1 MDIKRSLK
9 IRLDL
14 TNNQIK
20 RYKEIIIKEIER
32 EEMIPATS
40 DLLMLRDLK
49 EQQLLLKSLINEAGS
64 DEGFDNMF
72 KETSKS
78 FEKLFGEKL

>member
-1 MDIKRSLK
+1 MNIKDSLK

-14 TNNQIK
+14 VNNQIEI
-20 RYKEIIIKEIER
+20 YKKHAIEEIEK

-49 EQQLLLKSLINEAGS
+49 EQQLLMKKILEIE
-64 DEGFDNMF
+64 E
-72 KETSKS
+72 EW
-78 FEKLFGEKL
+78 

>member
-1 MDIKRSLK
+1 MNIKEQLK

-14 TNNQIK
+14 INNQIEI
-20 RYKEIIIKEIER
+20 YKKNAIEEIEK

-49 EQQLLLKSLINEAGS
+49 EQQGLIKRLLNE
-64 DEGFDNMF
+64 E
-72 KETSKS
+72 E
-78 FEKLFGEKL
+78 ER

>member
-1 MDIKRSLK
+1 MNIKDKLK

-14 TNNQIK
+14 ISNQIEI
-20 RYKEIIIKEIER
+20 YKKNTIKEIEK

-49 EQQLLLKSLINEAGS
+49 EQQGLIKSLL
-64 DEGFDNMF
+64 DE
-72 KETSKS
+72 KE
-78 FEKLFGEKL
+78 E

>member
-1 MDIKRSLK
+1 MNIKDKLK

-14 TNNQIK
+14 INNQIEI
-20 RYKEIIIKEIER
+20 YKKNTIKEIEK

-49 EQQLLLKSLINEAGS
+49 EQQGLIKSLL
-64 DEGFDNMF
+64 DE
-72 KETSKS
+72 KE
-78 FEKLFGEKL
+78 E